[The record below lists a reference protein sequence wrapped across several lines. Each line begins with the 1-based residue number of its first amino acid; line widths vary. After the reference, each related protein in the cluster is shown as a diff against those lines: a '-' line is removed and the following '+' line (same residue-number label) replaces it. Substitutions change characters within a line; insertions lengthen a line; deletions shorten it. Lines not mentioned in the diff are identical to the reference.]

1 MDLLT
6 GLPPHRHSRES
17 GNPVRHTI
25 PAKAGIQNDKHNLE
39 WKYLYDGFLLS
50 QE

>member
-1 MDLLT
+1 MISTL
-6 GLPPHRHSRES
+6 LPPRRHSRES

-25 PAKAGIQNDKHNLE
+25 PVKAGIQNDKHPLE
-39 WKYLYDGFLLS
+39 WKYLYDEFLLT